1 MKWVL
6 VSMARL
12 RDLAI
17 FRENN
22 DTDKPTRMFD
32 PTCVYEQFNQLTICH
47 QELGDQ
53 VHVPVPATTIGLIR
67 GWHSELGEEVLQGGQ
82 GGGLPTVIFIPGQGI
97 NKKLIN

>member
-1 MKWVL
+1 MHEELDK
-6 VSMARL
+6 
-12 RDLAI
+12 LAI
-17 FRENN
+17 G
-22 DTDKPTRMFD
+22 
-32 PTCVYEQFNQLTICH
+32 H